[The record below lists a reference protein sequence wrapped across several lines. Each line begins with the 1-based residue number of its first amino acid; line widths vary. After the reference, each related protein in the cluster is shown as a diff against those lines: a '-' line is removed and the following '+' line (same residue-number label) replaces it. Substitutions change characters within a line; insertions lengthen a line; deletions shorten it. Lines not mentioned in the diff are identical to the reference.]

1 MQSAQSETTRR
12 HMIDSQLRTNGITE
26 AWIVKAMGEL
36 PRERFLPAEKAA
48 FAYLDRA
55 VPLGN
60 GRMLNP
66 PLATAEMLQAAEI
79 SGNDIVL
86 LVGAG
91 TGYMAALLTGRVKKL
106 VALESDSALATASR
120 DNVAGLDIVEGELS
134 KGTKKEAPYSLI
146 IIDGAIEQLPA
157 AIEEQLS
164 ERGRIVTGITEGPV
178 RRLAIGTKYGGHIS
192 MRAFADIEIAPL
204 PGFERAREF
213 VF

>member
-1 MQSAQSETTRR
+1 
-12 HMIDSQLRTNGITE
+12 
-26 AWIVKAMGEL
+26 
-36 PRERFLPAEKAA
+36 
-48 FAYLDRA
+48 
-55 VPLGN
+55 
-60 GRMLNP
+60 
-66 PLATAEMLQAAEI
+66 
-79 SGNDIVL
+79 
-86 LVGAG
+86 
-91 TGYMAALLTGRVKKL
+91 MAALLTGRVKKL